1 MNTRSKVTAA
11 LAALRTT
18 PERRAEVERL
28 VTLAIDEAVAA
39 AVNVE
44 AVANRENDNYLRGYR
59 DGATETAQR
68 VNSAAYSAAKAL
80 ADIAFN
86 VSHEAENARC
96 AGYQAHGVPEQC
108 DVTVAKQ
115 RLAAAAEKSAG

>member
-1 MNTRSKVTAA
+1 MNTRSKVTAS

-59 DGATETAQR
+59 DGASETAQR
-68 VNSAAYSAAKAL
+68 VNSAAYSAAKSL